1 MLGLIYFIAMRH
13 VTTTGLMYGHRH
25 GGSNVAE
32 RVLSGQWSLDV
43 DAGRMI
49 PSIATPIRFV
59 ACSSIVYPSSLGT
72 LSCCTIM
79 FLQIEPRC
87 FMSTISLL

>member
-49 PSIATPIRFV
+49 PSIATPI
-59 ACSSIVYPSSLGT
+59 
-72 LSCCTIM
+72 
-79 FLQIEPRC
+79 
-87 FMSTISLL
+87 